1 MLNKILMSKKIYWTM
16 RDGSKISV
24 DDMDVNHLRN
34 VLKMILRNIEQKKT
48 VKKYE
53 LKLNGEIAQS
63 MIDDAMEQEL
73 FDTLSDKE
81 RMFYGL

>member
-1 MLNKILMSKKIYWTM
+1 MSKQIVYWTM

-48 VKKYE
+48 IKKYE

-81 RMFYGL
+81 RIFYGL

>member
-1 MLNKILMSKKIYWTM
+1 MSKQIVYWTM

-48 VKKYE
+48 VKRTE
-53 LKLNGEIAQS
+53 VKLNGEIAQS

-73 FDTLSDKE
+73 YDTLSDEE
-81 RMFYGL
+81 RSFYGL

>member
-1 MLNKILMSKKIYWTM
+1 MSKQVVYWTM

-34 VLKMILRNIEQKKT
+34 VLKMILRNIEQKKA
-48 VKKYE
+48 VKRTE
-53 LKLNGEIAQS
+53 VKLNGEIAQS

-73 FDTLSDKE
+73 YGLSDEE
-81 RMFYGL
+81 RYLYGL

>member
-1 MLNKILMSKKIYWTM
+1 MSKQVVYWTM

-48 VKKYE
+48 VKRTE
-53 LKLNGEIAQS
+53 VKLNGEIAQS

-73 FDTLSDKE
+73 YGLSDEE
-81 RMFYGL
+81 RYLYGL

>member
-1 MLNKILMSKKIYWTM
+1 MSKQIVYWTM

-48 VKKYE
+48 VKRTE
-53 LKLNGEIAQS
+53 VKLNGEIAQS

-73 FDTLSDKE
+73 YDTLSDKE
-81 RMFYGL
+81 RSFYDL

>member
-1 MLNKILMSKKIYWTM
+1 MSKQIVYWTM

-81 RMFYGL
+81 RIFYGL

>member
-1 MLNKILMSKKIYWTM
+1 MSKQIVYWTM

-48 VKKYE
+48 VKRTE
-53 LKLNGEIAQS
+53 VKLNGEIAQS

-81 RMFYGL
+81 RSFYGF

>member
-1 MLNKILMSKKIYWTM
+1 MSKKIYWTM

>member
-1 MLNKILMSKKIYWTM
+1 MSKQIVYWTM

-48 VKKYE
+48 VKRTE

-73 FDTLSDKE
+73 YDTLSDKE
-81 RMFYGL
+81 RSFYDL

>member
-1 MLNKILMSKKIYWTM
+1 M

-48 VKKYE
+48 VKRTE
-53 LKLNGEIAQS
+53 VKLNGEIAQS

-73 FDTLSDKE
+73 YDTLSDKE
-81 RMFYGL
+81 RSFYDL

>member
-1 MLNKILMSKKIYWTM
+1 MSKQIIYWTM

-48 VKKYE
+48 VKRTE
-53 LKLNGEIAQS
+53 VKLNGEIAQS

-73 FDTLSDKE
+73 YDTLSDEE
-81 RMFYGL
+81 RSFYGL

>member
-1 MLNKILMSKKIYWTM
+1 MSKQIVYWTM

>member
-1 MLNKILMSKKIYWTM
+1 MSKQIVYWTM

-73 FDTLSDKE
+73 YDTLSDKE
-81 RMFYGL
+81 RIFYGL

>member
-1 MLNKILMSKKIYWTM
+1 MSKQIVYWTM

-73 FDTLSDKE
+73 YDTLSDKE
-81 RMFYGL
+81 RSFYGL